1 MKKIVLF
8 IFQFFICLSLYCQI
22 TVIGHDKLNNSHLIN
37 TTIIV
42 KEGSVVTKTLHTKA
56 SSDFLLKLE
65 FGKNYQVY
73 FENQKCSSMFLT
85 VTADNVPEEKYYY
98 KMVYELDVPF
108 FDKRDED
115 IDSLMLKQP
124 FQKIIFDGKTRMVED
139 TAYTRYFYSKIIK
152 QTPIEPSK
160 SVEKPGIIAGTI
172 FLNNDPKLTVNNA
185 NFLLLDKNGKII
197 KSTSTNRFGSF
208 SLTGVIASQ
217 INKFKLNVK
226 EVDTSA
232 VFFTLMASNDKKYRS
247 KPENGG
253 FVWQLLPEDMLN
265 FIDNNFTTSIGGKLI
280 ASSPKSKKFFAN
292 KTVYLTNRL
301 NTILKKTKTNVLGT
315 FVFEDLKPDNNY
327 FVGVDSKELSVGEKI
342 DVLNKDDQYVA
353 TLDTVCGGKAL
364 LRLNSG
370 YNKKFDN
377 ISINDDE
384 MTMTINARLYGDNT
398 DNPIGRLKVLLLNDS
413 YLVIDSAIT
422 DDLGAFKFKYLPF
435 FKRFYLTAE
444 NNDNILDVY
453 KSILIYNKDSSL
465 VKIMMHE
472 KGNKFTYKPLEAEI
486 NRLRDVELEDPWL
499 DFVHDKKKTT
509 SNKLIIENILFE
521 SGEFILLP
529 QAKEILDKVILVLN
543 ANKKL
548 KIEIGA
554 HTDSKG
560 SDSDNLKLSQMRAK
574 TALSYIL
581 SSGVTASRVASR
593 GYGESKLLNN
603 CGNSNPCNELEHAK
617 NRRIEFK
624 ILDE

>member
-1 MKKIVLF
+1 MKKVALF
-8 IFQFFICLSLYCQI
+8 IFLFFISQSLYCQI
-22 TVIGHDKLNNSHLIN
+22 TIIGHDKLNNSHLIN
-37 TTIIV
+37 TTVIV
-42 KEGSVVTKTLHTKA
+42 KDGGVVTKTLNTKA
-56 SSDFLLKLE
+56 SYDFLLRLE

-73 FENQKCSSMFLT
+73 FENQQCSSMFLS
-85 VTADNVPEEKYYY
+85 VTADNIPEEKYYY

-124 FQKIIFDGKTRMVED
+124 FQKIIFDGKTKMVED

-152 QTPIEPSK
+152 KTPIDSVK
-160 SVEKPGIIAGTI
+160 SIEKPGVITGTI

-185 NFLLLDKNGKII
+185 SVLLLDKYGKVI
-197 KSTSTNRFGSF
+197 KSTSTNRFGAF
-208 SLTGVIASQ
+208 SATGVIASQ
-217 INKFKLNVK
+217 IHKLKLEAK
-226 EVDTSA
+226 EPDSA
-232 VFFTLMASNDKKYRS
+232 TVFFTLFAPNNKKYVS
-247 KPENGG
+247 MPENGG
-253 FVWQLLPEDMLN
+253 FVWQLEQGDILSL
-265 FIDNNFTTSIGGKLI
+265 IDNNFTTNIGGKLI

-301 NTILKKTKTNVLGT
+301 NTILKTTKTNVLGT

-327 FVGVDSKELSVGEKI
+327 FLGVDSKELSVGEKI

-353 TLDTVCGGKAL
+353 TLDTVWGRKAL
-364 LRLNSG
+364 LRFNSG
-370 YNKKFDN
+370 YNKQFDD
-377 ISINDDE
+377 ISISDDE
-384 MTMTINARLYGDNT
+384 MTMTINAHLYGDNIG
-398 DNPIGRLKVLLLNDS
+398 NPIGKLKVLLLNDS
-413 YLVIDSAIT
+413 YIVIDSAIT

-444 NNDNILDVY
+444 NNENILDVY

-499 DFVHDKKKTT
+499 DFVHDKKRT
-509 SNKLIIENILFE
+509 SSDKLIIENILFE
-521 SGEFILLP
+521 SGEYILLP

-543 ANKKL
+543 TNKKI

-560 SDSDNLKLSQMRAK
+560 SDRDNLKLSQMRAK

-581 SSGVTASRVASR
+581 SSGINASRIESK
-593 GYGESKLLNN
+593 GYGESILLNS
-603 CGNSNPCNELEHAK
+603 CGNSNSCNELEHAK